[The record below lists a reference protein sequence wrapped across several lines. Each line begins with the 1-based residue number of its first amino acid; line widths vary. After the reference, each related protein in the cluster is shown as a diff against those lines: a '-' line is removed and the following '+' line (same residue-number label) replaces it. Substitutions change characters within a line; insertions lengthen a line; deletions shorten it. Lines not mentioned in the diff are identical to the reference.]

1 MAAAQ
6 VRAARGG
13 GRWSHPLSRRAAAAP
28 AACSS
33 PCCGRLGSRP
43 GRLRRRCHLL
53 SPRAAAQPWSA
64 SLSPLP
70 LSTSPTPHTHCRPR
84 AAKPE
89 IRLTPGKGLQD
100 LTCTV
105 EDLIDQVRRGLCL
118 RLGVAAWAW
127 RAQQQRPR
135 GACCRRGH
143 LPVPCPAQRTNTLPR
158 RPPQPQV
165 VKGCKVVAFV
175 KGTRTQPQCGF
186 SYKVLTLLQE
196 VRRLSSVPCLG
207 CAGCFGCV
215 GAPTGACPAPDGSGG
230 VLPLLLLPPLA
241 VPGRCCAVGDAPLPG
256 PSCAP
261 APCSERRGF

>member
-1 MAAAQ
+1 MQEAVAEAGRHPARQRPRTDPVAAAQ

-105 EDLIDQVRRGLCL
+105 EDLIDQGEAGAVPAAGGGRV
-118 RLGVAAWAW
+118 GVAGAAAAAPRCVPPSRPPSSPLPCPTHQHAAPPNAPTRCPAAPHNRRWS
-127 RAQQQRPR
+127 RAARWWPLSR
-135 GACCRRGH
+135 ALARSRSAASRTRSSHCCRR
-143 LPVPCPAQRTNTLPR
+143 
-158 RPPQPQV
+158 
-165 VKGCKVVAFV
+165 
-175 KGTRTQPQCGF
+175 
-186 SYKVLTLLQE
+186 
-196 VRRLSSVPCLG
+196 
-207 CAGCFGCV
+207 
-215 GAPTGACPAPDGSGG
+215 
-230 VLPLLLLPPLA
+230 
-241 VPGRCCAVGDAPLPG
+241 
-256 PSCAP
+256 
-261 APCSERRGF
+261 